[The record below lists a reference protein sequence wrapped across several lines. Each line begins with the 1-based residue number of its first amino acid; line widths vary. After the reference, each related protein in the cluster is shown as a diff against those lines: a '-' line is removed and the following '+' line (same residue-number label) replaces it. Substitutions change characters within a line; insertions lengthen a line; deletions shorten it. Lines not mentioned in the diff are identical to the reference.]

1 MHGQNKKGFLRN
13 AETFY
18 DRNHDNATHAETLQK
33 TEVSITYQEN
43 QLNMHRQRQQ
53 HRNTNKN
60 VEQEKLLRKL
70 TPVY

>member
-1 MHGQNKKGFLRN
+1 MHGQNEKGFLRN

-43 QLNMHRQRQQ
+43 
-53 HRNTNKN
+53 
-60 VEQEKLLRKL
+60 
-70 TPVY
+70 